1 MFFFKRKLDNNTSSG
16 KPVSVICH
24 KQKMTIKI
32 NPLINLFNKQKAN
45 VKTNLF
51 IKKMKHLCTGCLKHF
66 AVACRSYFGK
76 HPCASHLPG
85 LVTGGQCGVTH
96 MTPMDNPMAPLS
108 MGFCRQ
114 KFWSGLPFP
123 SPENF
128 PDPGIET
135 LCPTEGGSL
144 PFESP
149 GKPLAGVME
158 ILKKKK
164 KPLLLYF
171 SPMFFFCLKGT

>member
-1 MFFFKRKLDNNTSSG
+1 MSNSLR
-16 KPVSVICH
+16 PH
-24 KQKMTIKI
+24 
-32 NPLINLFNKQKAN
+32 
-45 VKTNLF
+45 
-51 IKKMKHLCTGCLKHF
+51 
-66 AVACRSYFGK
+66 
-76 HPCASHLPG
+76 
-85 LVTGGQCGVTH
+85 GQCGVTH

-108 MGFCRQ
+108 MG
-114 KFWSGLPFP
+114 FWSGLPFP

-158 ILKKKK
+158 ILKKTFVI
-164 KPLLLYF
+164 LFHSYV
-171 SPMFFFCLKGT
+171 FFV

>member
-1 MFFFKRKLDNNTSSG
+1 
-16 KPVSVICH
+16 
-24 KQKMTIKI
+24 
-32 NPLINLFNKQKAN
+32 
-45 VKTNLF
+45 
-51 IKKMKHLCTGCLKHF
+51 
-66 AVACRSYFGK
+66 
-76 HPCASHLPG
+76 
-85 LVTGGQCGVTH
+85 
-96 MTPMDNPMAPLS
+96 MAPLS

-164 KPLLLYF
+164 KKNLCYFISVLCFFLSERDMSHGSSLYF
-171 SPMFFFCLKGT
+171 RPAVIMAGGKYQKHWNEQTVGFEALFKMVCDIYAYISFGQSKSR